1 MNNYTFL
8 ICTVNSEM
16 CKLIKIISINSF
28 EEYAFVPFGIFFKNV
43 YLEFKLKK
51 YKEKKFNVNE
61 FSELIDLFE
70 NDTKIKFIE

>member
-8 ICTVNSEM
+8 ICKVNSEM
-16 CKLIKIISINSF
+16 CKLIKIISFNFF
-28 EEYAFVPFGIFFKNV
+28 EEYAFVPFGIFFKNI

-51 YKEKKFNVNE
+51 YKEKFNINE